1 MSKKMGSIVLSYGV
15 LVAVLAF
22 VLQQV
27 YPTLARVTFIAGLM
41 AGGLSIIWGI
51 VGLAGHKRRTWAML
65 TSVALAFVL
74 LTQVVDAW
82 SASASETPGQLAG
95 ALLLT
100 LLMLL
105 TVGMMMY
112 LMHGERSPEF
122 YQRDAVR
129 RKQSK
134 SGEEVAPSEGGRRP

>member
-1 MSKKMGSIVLSYGV
+1 MSKKMGSIVVGYGI
-15 LVAVLAF
+15 LLAVLAF

-27 YPTLARVTFIAGLM
+27 SPTLAKVTFIAGLA

-51 VGLAGHKRRTWAML
+51 VGLVGHKRRTGAML
-65 TSVALAFVL
+65 TLIALAFVL

-82 SASASETPGQLAG
+82 SVSSSEAPGKLAG

-112 LMHGERSPEF
+112 LLHGERSPEF
-122 YQRDAVR
+122 YQTETVR
-129 RKQSK
+129 RKQSV
-134 SGEEVAPSEGGRRP
+134 SGGDAAPSEGGRRH

>member
-27 YPTLARVTFIAGLM
+27 SPNLARVTFIAGLV
-41 AGGLSIIWGI
+41 AGGLSMIWGI

-65 TSVALAFVL
+65 TLVALAFVL
-74 LTQVVDAW
+74 LTQVIDGW
-82 SASASETPGQLAG
+82 SAAAKETTGQLAG

-100 LLMLL
+100 LLMVL